1 MTAHN
6 IKIPHQSIPRHLFI
20 SGFMRYDFV
29 CNARAAT
36 FYTHTRAER
45 LSTSS
50 YPVDIKT
57 ADFSET
63 LLSVDESAIRNVP
76 EECIL
81 HFPISLNGF

>member
-1 MTAHN
+1 M
-6 IKIPHQSIPRHLFI
+6 I
-20 SGFMRYDFV
+20 SY
-29 CNARAAT
+29 AT
-36 FYTHTRAER
+36 RGQQPYTHTHGLKR

-57 ADFSET
+57 AGFSET